1 MMSAV
6 WERSGSGAIGQAV
19 FVVEQ
24 AQGRSC
30 IADIGRVGSQ
40 KGAAACVVLIP
51 ERARMLAA
59 MQIVG
64 LGAHSISVSIAVGR
78 MGFDAAQ

>member
-1 MMSAV
+1 MG
-6 WERSGSGAIGQAV
+6 RAV

-24 AQGRSC
+24 AQGRFC
-30 IADIGRVGSQ
+30 MADIGRGGSQ
-40 KGAAACVVLIP
+40 KGAAACVVVIL

-59 MQIVG
+59 MQNVG
-64 LGAHSISVSIAVGR
+64 LGAHSISVSVAVGR